1 METPKQYLTD
11 QFFDKLLTTI
21 ETQALDALRRVD
33 KLIEERE
40 QFLKNLE
47 EDKKR
52 LEWLVW
58 KENLN

>member
-1 METPKQYLTD
+1 MSEYL
-11 QFFDKLLTTI
+11 DKLLTTI
-21 ETQALDALRRVD
+21 ETQALDALKRID
-33 KLIEERE
+33 ELIVSRE

-47 EDKKR
+47 DDKKR